1 MSFKPHIA
9 FAGTPEFAVPV
20 LEALSSIGT
29 NIAQVLTQPDR
40 PAGRGRK
47 LAPSAIKK
55 LAERKGLPVHQPAT
69 LRDDTGLTTHGPRPD
84 LLVVVAYGLL
94 LPEWLLEWPR
104 QGAINIHA
112 SLLPRWRGA
121 APIQRAILE
130 GDRQTGVSIM
140 KMQLALDTGPIFEQR
155 SVEMSSH
162 ETAGMLH
169 DRLALLGAEL
179 LIETL
184 PGILDGSLRPSPQD
198 EHAVTYAA
206 KISKDEAALDWQQ
219 AAESLARRVR
229 AFNPWPICVA
239 ALTDGRVLRI
249 HEAEPVRGS
258 IGAAPGSILAAGKD
272 GIDVATSDGTLRLL
286 QVQPPAAR
294 VMPVSAYLN
303 AHSLADVSFVR

>member
-1 MSFKPHIA
+1 MSFKPRIV
-9 FAGTPEFAVPV
+9 FAGTPEFAVPA
-20 LEALSSIGT
+20 LEALLSIGAD
-29 NIAQVLTQPDR
+29 IAQVLTQPDR

-47 LAPSAIKK
+47 LARSAIKK
-55 LAERKGLPVHQPAT
+55 LAETKGLPVRQPAT
-69 LRDDTGLTTHGPRPD
+69 LRDDTSLKKFGSRPD

-94 LPEWLLEWPR
+94 LPEQLLEWP
-104 QGAINIHA
+104 QHGAINIHA

-130 GDRQTGVSIM
+130 GDRHTGVSIM
-140 KMQLALDTGPIFEQR
+140 KMQLALDAGPIYEQR
-155 SVEMSSH
+155 SVDMNSH

-184 PGILDGSLRPSPQD
+184 PGILDGSRQPTPQD
-198 EHAVTYAA
+198 EHAATYAA
-206 KISKDEAALDWQQ
+206 KISKDEAALDWSQ

-239 ALTDGRVLRI
+239 ALADGRVLRI

-258 IGAAPGSILAAGKD
+258 TRAAPGSILAAGKA
-272 GIDVATSDGTLRLL
+272 GIDVATSDGILRLL

-303 AHSLADVSFVR
+303 AHSLADVSFVS